1 MNNKNKENAILE
13 NQTVISEAKSEAIA
27 HKDNSLKRLDMSF
40 IKHIELAEYK
50 KSNILAYWIIDF
62 AKYHDDE
69 RTFNP
74 NSLKTFKRGD
84 IVKVNLGFNIGTE
97 LGGLHYC
104 VVLNKNDNPYS
115 GNLNIIPLS
124 SSKENKVFN
133 KTTCI
138 DLGDELYISLIH
150 KVDTE
155 FEVVR
160 KQLSTLSQL
169 NDNDASK
176 ELKKIS
182 QRVEYLNKMQTEILK
197 MKHGSIALI
206 HQITTISKQRIYKTP
221 VLSGIKLSNAS
232 LDLIDKKIKKLY
244 TK

>member
-1 MNNKNKENAILE
+1 M
-13 NQTVISEAKSEAIA
+13 
-27 HKDNSLKRLDMSF
+27 
-40 IKHIELAEYK
+40 
-50 KSNILAYWIIDF
+50 
-62 AKYHDDE
+62 
-69 RTFNP
+69 
-74 NSLKTFKRGD
+74 
-84 IVKVNLGFNIGTE
+84 
-97 LGGLHYC
+97 
-104 VVLNKNDNPYS
+104 
-115 GNLNIIPLS
+115 
-124 SSKENKVFN
+124 
-133 KTTCI
+133 
-138 DLGDELYISLIH
+138 
-150 KVDTE
+150 DTE